1 MRVMQSD
8 VMEMMLSN
16 DLCVLCTCKD
26 DVPDASLMLYICDEH
41 CAKLHMLTLEDTT
54 KYRNIISNGKV
65 SLLIDTRDAMHDKT
79 AQTKALTVHGDASIV
94 ADPDT
99 SKRLIAQLIN
109 RHDKLSNLAN
119 NKSVRVIE
127 VLIKNIIYLE
137 NVDKVRDISLPDS

>member
-1 MRVMQSD
+1 MGDMQSD
-8 VMEMMLSN
+8 ITDILLGN

-41 CAKLHMLTLEDTT
+41 CTKLHMLTLEQTT

-65 SLLIDTRDAMHDKT
+65 SLLIDTRDAVHDRT
-79 AQTKALTVHGDASIV
+79 TQTKALTVHGDATIV
-94 ADPDT
+94 ADPDA

-109 RHDKLSNLAN
+109 RHDDLSNLAN

-137 NVDKVRDISLPDS
+137 NVDKVRGIDLPGR

>member
-1 MRVMQSD
+1 MGDLQPD
-8 VMEMMLSN
+8 VKAILLGN
-16 DLCVLCTCKD
+16 DLCVLCTCKND
-26 DVPDASLMLYICDEH
+26 IPDASLMLYICDEQ

-65 SLLIDTRDAMHDKT
+65 SLLIDTRDALHDKT

-99 SKRLIAQLIN
+99 AKRLLTQLIN
-109 RHDKLSNLAN
+109 RHAKLSNLAN

-127 VLIKNIIYLE
+127 VFINYIIYLE
-137 NVDKVRDISLPDS
+137 NVDKVRDIALPDS